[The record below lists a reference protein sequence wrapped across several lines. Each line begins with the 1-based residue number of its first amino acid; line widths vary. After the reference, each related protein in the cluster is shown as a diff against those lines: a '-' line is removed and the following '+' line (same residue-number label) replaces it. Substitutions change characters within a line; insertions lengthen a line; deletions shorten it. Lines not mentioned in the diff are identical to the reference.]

1 MRFWSQLTEDLEGQ
15 IKYLKSVT
23 NLDDV
28 GKQRLKKLEDELK
41 SVMKAKEKYVAA
53 HPDARDRVFHT
64 GKHAPREHNEGEGPK
79 PDPMAHLYN
88 PDGTLRD
95 PKKSYYYDPVYN
107 PYGVPPPGMPY
118 RERTPTGMSDG
129 EESSDNSEEGSD
141 DDIVMPEGP
150 PPEEEPDSDDS
161 DWIPLPEGPPP
172 PSALPPAPHHGP
184 PPPGRGGMRG
194 RGPPRGLP
202 PRGGPPRAG
211 PGRPLPAAPSSLPAK
226 PGTVPVVTA
235 PAVPRAEPKATVAA
249 APASAT
255 ISAEPQLRD
264 LRKETT
270 QFVPRAARKKAGG
283 VNAAPNAGT
292 VDAEGDSVMVKQD
305 RGPGLLGKLKG
316 VGVVKDQAEEDY
328 DKFLEGLDQ

>member
-1 MRFWSQLTEDLEGQ
+1 M
-15 IKYLKSVT
+15 T
-23 NLDDV
+23 NLDDD
-28 GKQRLKKLEDELK
+28 GKDRLKKLEDELK
-41 SVMKAKEKYVAA
+41 QVNKLKEKYVAA

-64 GKHAPREHNEGEGPK
+64 GKHAPREHNENDGSK

-118 RERTPTGMSDG
+118 RERTPTGMTDP
-129 EESSDNSEEGSD
+129 EDSSDDSDEDSD

-161 DWIPLPEGPPP
+161 DWIPLPDGPPP
-172 PSALPPAPHHGP
+172 PSALPAP
-184 PPPGRGGMRG
+184 PPGPMHPGRGGMRG
-194 RGPPRGLP
+194 RGH
-202 PRGGPPRAG
+202 PRGGPPRGGPTRGG
-211 PGRPLPAAPSSLPAK
+211 PGRPLPAAPPSLPAK
-226 PGTVPVVTA
+226 PGTVSVVTA
-235 PAVPRAEPKATVAA
+235 PAAPRVEPKATVAA
-249 APASAT
+249 APVSAT

-292 VDAEGDSVMVKQD
+292 VDADGDSVKVRQD
-305 RGPGLLGKLKG
+305 QGPGLLGKLKG
-316 VGVVKDQAEEDY
+316 VGVVRDQAEEDY

>member
-1 MRFWSQLTEDLEGQ
+1 MIPDLKLMTDLEGQ
-15 IKYLKSVT
+15 INYLKSVT
-23 NLDDV
+23 NLDDD
-28 GKQRLKKLEDELK
+28 GKDRLKKLEDELK
-41 SVMKAKEKYVAA
+41 QVNKLKEKYVAA

-64 GKHAPREHNEGEGPK
+64 GKHAPREHNENEGPK

-118 RERTPTGMSDG
+118 RERTPTGMTDP
-129 EESSDNSEEGSD
+129 EDSSDDSDEDSD

-161 DWIPLPEGPPP
+161 DWIPLPDGPPP
-172 PSALPPAPHHGP
+172 PSALPAP
-184 PPPGRGGMRG
+184 PPIHMGRGGMRG
-194 RGPPRGLP
+194 RGQPRGGP
-202 PRGGPPRAG
+202 HRGGPPRAG
-211 PGRPLPAAPSSLPAK
+211 PGRPLPAAPPSLPAK

-235 PAVPRAEPKATVAA
+235 PAVPRVEPKAAVAA
-249 APASAT
+249 APVAAT

-292 VDAEGDSVMVKQD
+292 VDADGDSVKVRQD
-305 RGPGLLGKLKG
+305 QGPGLLGKLKG
-316 VGVVKDQAEEDY
+316 VGVVRDQAEEDY